1 MVFLAIFW
9 ATAPLPRREKGWT
22 APMQP
27 AHWEIHVIREQ
38 WETASAIKCYKDG
51 YVSWIPHEVN
61 STWESRTPYARF
73 YFGFDS
79 CIIIWSKQKIAG
91 FIYCH
96 WLPFARKR
104 IHGFLFSCNDGDGWT
119 LWIAGSGTWKFPPKK
134 VENLVGSVDAKG
146 MNASSPNDFSSFF
159 FDLGQDMFKTKTCF
173 LYGYAVELFFF
184 QNGPPKRL
192 SI

>member
-9 ATAPLPRREKGWT
+9 ATAPLHRREKGWT

-27 AHWEIHVIREQ
+27 AHWEIHVCCIEAIREQ

-61 STWESRTPYARF
+61 STGESRTPYACF

-91 FIYCH
+91 FIYRH
-96 WLPFARKR
+96 WLPFAN
-104 IHGFLFSCNDGDGWT
+104 FLATMVMGELLDCWLRDLEVS
-119 LWIAGSGTWKFPPKK
+119 AGK
-134 VENLVGSVDAKG
+134 VENLKFGWCERDECIITKR
-146 MNASSPNDFSSFF
+146 F
-159 FDLGQDMFKTKTCF
+159 LGQDMFKTCF
-173 LYGYAVELFFF
+173 FVWIRCGTVFF
-184 QNGPPKRL
+184 QNGPPKRH